1 MSKRGAQFRK
11 ADLQV
16 HSPRDD
22 GWQGPRPD
30 AALGPDPDLAQVL
43 AVREAFCRS
52 FIAKCVEQGLG
63 AVALT
68 DHHEGEYAYIAIE
81 TLSKMRGEG
90 VVGDDLWIFPGME
103 LTCKDSAQALL
114 LFDADLSKPLFEK
127 ARSRLGLPADT
138 KPMQPVGIKVELLDY
153 NIADVQSV
161 LAGDAELVDRFIVLP
176 HVKPGGH
183 KTVIR
188 QGFHKRFREMPYV
201 GGYMDCKY
209 PHELNEVDR
218 KKIEGELPDW
228 GSEKRGVICTSDAR
242 HDDFRDLGKYASWI
256 KLASPT
262 AESLRQA
269 MLAPDSRIR
278 HGEPR
283 LPKAVITRVSIKGS
297 RYLQDG
303 DYLLNQQMNSVIGG
317 RGAGKSSLLEYIRF
331 ALGCSALDEPISARG
346 ASRMKELLNSTIDKA
361 SGEVTVEVLLNGAPV
376 VVARTASRP
385 TVITVSAEGTPSQSS
400 PDDVRRLIPTQR
412 YRQGELSDLASEEA
426 ADRLRELVTGRV
438 SEQID
443 ALEGELRKNGQQLAE
458 ALAKAVRYSAA
469 RQQRAHAETQVRLS
483 KAQLENLRK
492 QLGDAG
498 QAPSAAIAEHDKYVE
513 QTRSLESL
521 ESATAAARQT
531 LLEELAAFKETL
543 QRIAADHP
551 LVTSVSEVN
560 DLFASIAA
568 TISDDSGPAE
578 AGSMAPVAQAIEEWF
593 DDFAARLTKA
603 KEAWVPIADKHQ
615 GDYESERKA
624 LAGKQSLI
632 DSIEEMNRRLR
643 GASAQLEQAAAEEAD
658 LKNADAELASL
669 RGERVRMQQ
678 SLVDVVKGQADQVNR
693 DSAGLARG
701 YVPDKPD
708 FADLE
713 KALRG
718 VLDVPHIRD
727 KRIDDVIA
735 AVTES
740 PQPISKWSDLLDEL
754 IALAKWKGGP
764 SIDKG
769 EPPATPILQ
778 AALDDGFMEKLREA
792 ISADRVATA
801 LRVVLR
807 PRVEILQVRGP
818 GQEIEFRKASQGEQ
832 AATLLNI
839 LMNQAEGP
847 LIIDQPEEDLDNR
860 IINDIIKTI
869 RKTKD
874 DRQLILAT
882 HNANITVNG
891 DSENVLELVLGKP
904 PCNGAID
911 EPVIRNA
918 ITSTMEGGKDAFE
931 LRRKKYNF

>member
-1 MSKRGAQFRK
+1 MSKCGAQFRK

-16 HSPRDD
+16 HSPRDA
-22 GWQGPRPD
+22 GWQGGRPE
-30 AALGPDPDLAQVL
+30 AVLGPTPDPAQVL
-43 AVREAFCRS
+43 AAREAFCRS
-52 FIAKCVEQGLG
+52 FIAKCIEKGLG

-68 DHHEGEYAYIAIE
+68 DHHEGEYAYAAID
-81 TLSKMRGEG
+81 TLRKMKAEG
-90 VVGDDLWIFPGME
+90 VAVDDLWIFPGME

-114 LFDADLSKPLFEK
+114 LFDADLPKPLFEK

-138 KPMQPVGIKVELLDY
+138 KPMEPVGIKVELLDH
-153 NIADVQSV
+153 NIADIQSI

-209 PHELNEVDR
+209 PHELDETDR

-242 HDDFRDLGKYASWI
+242 HADFRDLGKFASWV

-303 DYLLNQQMNSVIGG
+303 EYLLNQQMNSVIGG

-331 ALGCSALDEPISARG
+331 ALGCSALDEPVSARG
-346 ASRMKELLNSTIDKA
+346 ASRMKEILNSTIDKV
-361 SGEVTVEVLLNGAPV
+361 SGEVSVEVLLNGAPV
-376 VVARTASRP
+376 AVTRSASCP
-385 TVITVSAEGTPSQSS
+385 TVITVRAEGTASQSS

-426 ADRLRELVTGRV
+426 ADRLRELVTGRAA
-438 SEQID
+438 ERID
-443 ALEGELRKNGQQLAE
+443 TIEGDLRRNGQQLAE

-469 RQQRAHAETQVRLS
+469 RQQRAHAETHVRLS
-483 KAQLENLRK
+483 KAQLDNLQK

-521 ESATAAARQT
+521 EAATSAARQA
-531 LLEELAAFKETL
+531 LLEEVATFKETL
-543 QRIAADHP
+543 QRIATDHP
-551 LVTSVSEVN
+551 LVTAAKEVN
-560 DLFASIAA
+560 DLFATIAA
-568 TISDDSGPAE
+568 AVSADADPAD
-578 AGSMAPVAQAIEEWF
+578 AGSMTPVTRAIEQWF
-593 DDFAARLTKA
+593 DDFAARLTSA
-603 KEAWVPIADKHQ
+603 KQAWVPIAEKHQ
-615 GDYESERKA
+615 ADYEGERKA

-643 GASAQLEQAAAEEAD
+643 AASAQLELASAEEAD
-658 LKNADAELASL
+658 LKNADTELADL
-669 RGERVRMQQ
+669 RVERARLQQ
-678 SLVDVVKGQADQVNR
+678 LLVDVVKEQAEQVNR

-701 YVPDKPD
+701 YVPDKPG
-708 FADLE
+708 FAELE

-735 AVTES
+735 SVTES
-740 PQPISKWSDLLDEL
+740 PHPASKWNELLDEL

-769 EPPATPILQ
+769 EPPVTPILQ

-818 GQEIEFRKASQGEQ
+818 GKEIEFRKASQGEQ

-891 DSENVLELVLGKP
+891 DSESVLELVLGKP
-904 PCNGAID
+904 QCIGAID